1 MNNDKIFFLKDM
13 NLVVLFRHAN
23 FKPIWTQLLYNIQDM
38 GGIPKYIGAR
48 CPFVL
53 HGRHTRQG
61 GIKFKLHIV
70 VSYVTL
76 KYIDKKRKFVLMKW
90 GCVMKPYVR

>member
-1 MNNDKIFFLKDM
+1 M

-38 GGIPKYIGAR
+38 GGIPKYIRAR

-53 HGRHTRQG
+53 HDRHTHD
-61 GIKFKLHIV
+61 KEVLNSKLHSV

-90 GCVMKPYVR
+90 GCVMKPYVT